1 VNNDMKRILLF
12 LATNIAVLLVISI
25 VFKLLGF
32 EGLLQSNGVD
42 LNLSAVLVWAALIGF
57 SGSIISLLMS
67 KGMAKRAMGVQV
79 IDSPTTPFEHWL
91 MTTVERQ
98 SQAAGIKMPEVGIFD
113 SPDPNAFA
121 TGWNRNDALVAVS
134 TGLLQQMNRDEVE
147 AVVGHEISHVA
158 NGDMVTLTLVQG
170 VVNTFVV
177 FLSTIIGHVVDR
189 VIFKTEQGHGPAYF
203 VVSMVS
209 QLLLSILATMVVM
222 WFSRQREFRA
232 DQGGADLTSRN
243 KMASALRALQRV
255 HEPRD
260 LPAGEFAAFGI
271 SGGMGD
277 GIKRLFMSHPPLE
290 ERIAV
295 LEGRR

>member
-1 VNNDMKRILLF
+1 MKRILLF
-12 LATNIAVLLVISI
+12 LATNIAVLLVISL

-32 EGLLQSNGVD
+32 EGLLQANGVD
-42 LNLSAVLVWAALIGF
+42 LNMSAVLVWAALIGF

-67 KGMAKRAMGVQV
+67 KGMAKRSMGVQI
-79 IDSPTTPFEHWL
+79 IDSPTTPFEQWL
-91 MTTVERQ
+91 MTTVARQ

-177 FLSTIIGHVVDR
+177 FLSTIIGHFVDR

-271 SGGMGD
+271 SGGIG
-277 GIKRLFMSHPPLE
+277 GGFKRLFMSHPPLE

>member
-1 VNNDMKRILLF
+1 MKRILLF

-25 VFKLLGF
+25 VFRLLGF
-32 EGLLQSNGVD
+32 EGLLQANGVN
-42 LNLSAVLVWAALIGF
+42 LNLSAVLIWAALIGF

-79 IDSPTTPFEHWL
+79 IGSPTTPFEQWL

>member
-79 IDSPTTPFEHWL
+79 IDSPTTPFEQWL
-91 MTTVERQ
+91 ITVVERQ
-98 SQAAGIKMPEVGIFD
+98 SQTAGIKMPEVGIFD

>member
-1 VNNDMKRILLF
+1 MKRILLF
-12 LATNIAVLLVISI
+12 LATNIAVLLVISL

-32 EGLLQSNGVD
+32 EGLLQANGVD

-67 KGMAKRAMGVQV
+67 KGMAKRSMGVQI
-79 IDSPTTPFEHWL
+79 IDSPTTPFEQWL
-91 MTTVERQ
+91 MTTVARQ

-177 FLSTIIGHVVDR
+177 FLSTIIGHFVDR

-243 KMASALRALQRV
+243 KMAAALRALQRV

-271 SGGMGD
+271 SGGIG
-277 GIKRLFMSHPPLE
+277 GGFKRLFMSHPPLE
-290 ERIAV
+290 ERIAA